1 MSDRS
6 LIVAGVRTPIGAMN
20 GALAS
25 VPAPELGRRLHQ
37 GTPRTDRRRRRNQS
51 TK

>member
-1 MSDRS
+1 MEARTW
-6 LIVAGVRTPIGAMN
+6 IVDGVRTPIGAMN

-25 VPAPELGRRLHQ
+25 VPAPGWGRRASRPCSA
-37 GTPRTDRRRRRNQS
+37 GPGSRGAAS